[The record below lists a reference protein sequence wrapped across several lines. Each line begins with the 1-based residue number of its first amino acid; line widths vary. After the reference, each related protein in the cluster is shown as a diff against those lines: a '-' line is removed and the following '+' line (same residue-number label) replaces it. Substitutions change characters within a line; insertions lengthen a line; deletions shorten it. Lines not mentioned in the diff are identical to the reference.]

1 MDSSPGRV
9 SFIVAF
15 VGGPPDFE
23 VSISEGLWT
32 KTLLRFGGMAG
43 DVRPFC
49 CDGKAGVGCR
59 RILAGDELL
68 C

>member
-43 DVRPFC
+43 DVRPL
-49 CDGKAGVGCR
+49 K
-59 RILAGDELL
+59 
-68 C
+68 